1 MKFLFHK
8 QSSRNQFIISL
19 AVIGSVVLLGLL
31 LHELLGYR
39 MVAFMLLAAVSI
51 LAMVL
56 DIVPVLTA
64 ALLSA
69 VLWNFLFIPPR
80 FTLTIGTTED
90 RILLTMY
97 FVIALINGV
106 LTYKIRQ
113 IEKVVK
119 EKDEKAKSVKF
130 YNTLLNSLSHE
141 LRTPIT
147 TIVGS
152 TDNLLM
158 NSNNLSETDKAE
170 LLSEIYIATDRLN
183 QQIENLLSMSRLES
197 GFFQP
202 KRDWCDIDELIHK
215 TLNRLEASLRKYR
228 VTVRIPEPFPLFRLD
243 FGLMEQVMYNL
254 LLNVTQHTPP
264 GTSITIEA
272 MSQMDEVEIS
282 IADNGKGFPKE
293 ELGKVFEKF
302 HRVNGS
308 KTGGTGLGLSIVKGF
323 VEAHGGT
330 VRVQNLQESGS
341 RFTIKIPADRST
353 INKLNDE

>member
-1 MKFLFHK
+1 
-8 QSSRNQFIISL
+8 
-19 AVIGSVVLLGLL
+19 
-31 LHELLGYR
+31 
-39 MVAFMLLAAVSI
+39 MLLAAVTI

-69 VLWNFLFIPPR
+69 LLWDFLFIPPR
-80 FTLTIGTTED
+80 FTLTIGTIED
-90 RILLTMY
+90 RILLMMY
-97 FVIALINGV
+97 FVIALISGV

-119 EKDEKAKSVKF
+119 EKDEKAKSIKF

-158 NSNNLSETDKAE
+158 NSENLSEIDKAE

-183 QQIENLLSMSRLES
+183 QQIENLLNMSRLES
-197 GFFQP
+197 GFLKP
-202 KRDWCDIDELIHK
+202 KKDWCDIDELIHK
-215 TLNRLEASLRKYR
+215 TLNRLDTSLRKYS
-228 VTVRIPEPFPLFRLD
+228 VTVRIPEPFPLFKLD

-254 LLNVTQHTPP
+254 ILNVTQHTLP
-264 GTSITIEA
+264 GTAITIEA
-272 MSQMDEVEIS
+272 TGQLDELNLS
-282 IADNGKGFPKE
+282 IADNGKGFPKD
-293 ELGKVFEKF
+293 ELNKVFEKF

-330 VRVQNLQESGS
+330 VQVHNLQSSGA
-341 RFTIKIPADRST
+341 RFTIKIPTDRST
-353 INKLNDE
+353 INKLNNE

>member
-1 MKFLFHK
+1 
-8 QSSRNQFIISL
+8 
-19 AVIGSVVLLGLL
+19 
-31 LHELLGYR
+31 
-39 MVAFMLLAAVSI
+39 MLLAAVSI

-69 VLWNFLFIPPR
+69 LLWDFLFIPPR
-80 FTLTIGTTED
+80 FTMSIGTAED
-90 RILLTMY
+90 RTLLIMY

-106 LTYKIRQ
+106 LTFKIRQ

-119 EKDEKAKSVKF
+119 EKDEKAKSIKF

-158 NSNNLSETDKAE
+158 NSKNLSETDKDE

-183 QQIENLLSMSRLES
+183 QQIENLLNMSRLES
-197 GFFQP
+197 GFFKP
-202 KRDWCDIDELIHK
+202 KKDWCDIDELIHK
-215 TLNRLEASLRKYR
+215 TLNSLENSLRKYK
-228 VTVRIPEPFPLFRLD
+228 VTVQLREPFPLFKLD

-254 LLNVTQHTPP
+254 LLNICKHTPP
-264 GTSITIEA
+264 GTSIIIEA
-272 MSQMDEVEIS
+272 VSLPDELEIS
-282 IADNGKGFPKE
+282 VADNGKGFPHE

-302 HRVNGS
+302 HRVNAS

-330 VRVQNLQESGS
+330 VSVQNLPGHTGS
-341 RFTIKIPADRST
+341 KFTIRIPTERST
-353 INKLNDE
+353 INNLNEE